1 MKGTCL
7 KFKRVHISRK
17 LVILK
22 CFDGRKHLA
31 SRGLREPVVTQ
42 KEERLC
48 PSRQF
53 SVISFVYI
61 GKFLIGF
68 QII

>member
-1 MKGTCL
+1 M
-7 KFKRVHISRK
+7 
-17 LVILK
+17 ILK

-48 PSRQF
+48 PSRKF